1 MHITL
6 ASWFVQDEAEQLEA
20 ALEKRHEEELTQRSV
35 AEFGLA
41 DAIDTVEDAD
51 AEPEPKVAPA
61 LSCMHAGVL
70 PGVLQ
75 IHQFNGM
82 HAGSMRWVGHHA
94 VMQSCGHAAGTI
106 YQD

>member
-1 MHITL
+1 MHITS
-6 ASWFVQDEAEQLEA
+6 AFRYVQDEAERLEA

-41 DAIDTVEDAD
+41 DATDTVEDAD

-61 LSCMHAGVL
+61 LSCVHAGVF

-75 IHQFNGM
+75 INQFSGM

-94 VMQSCGHAAGTI
+94 VMQSCRHAVGTI
-106 YQD
+106 CQD